1 MNRRSSLAVLFALP
15 LVLLAGCRSTSS
27 TSGGGA
33 GSQGVLLAIGGGL
46 DDDNAPVYRRFQ
58 ELASRSGPAR
68 IVIATAA
75 SGDEDDAEK
84 GKRESIGAWCP
95 GARID
100 AIRRGTS
107 EAETVA
113 LIDAATAMFFTGG
126 DQKRITDRYRPD
138 DRATP
143 EWEAVRR
150 LLARG
155 GVIAGTSAGDA
166 MMGDVMFHTG
176 QSAAALGIRTR
187 RPAGDGGDPE
197 TREAETLGPQ
207 IGPGM
212 RLVSTVL
219 TDSHFFERN
228 RVGRLVAALEQ
239 SGLRLGIGVGE
250 DACVEIDLA
259 TGVATGTS
267 VAESLL
273 VDVGALKREGL
284 VRRGAVATM
293 LRQGASISLN
303 GLLEKPLATPP
314 ARPAAAPV
322 EVPVV
327 EPGQNRQLA
336 SWRLFGRASEKDG
349 APRRLVLNGWMITAW
364 AVGNGSVA
372 FDIETTP

>member
-15 LVLLAGCRSTSS
+15 L
-27 TSGGGA
+27 
-33 GSQGVLLAIGGGL
+33 VLLAIGGGL

-58 ELASRSGPAR
+58 ELASRNGPAR

-113 LIDAATAMFFTGG
+113 LVDAATAMFFTGG

-187 RPAGDGGDPE
+187 RPACDGGDPE